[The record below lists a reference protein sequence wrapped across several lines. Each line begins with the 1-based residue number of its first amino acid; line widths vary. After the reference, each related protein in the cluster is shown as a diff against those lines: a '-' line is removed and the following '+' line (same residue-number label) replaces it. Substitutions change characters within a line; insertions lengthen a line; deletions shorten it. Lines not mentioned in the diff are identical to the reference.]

1 MKICRKCQ
9 SLLAYNDGYCSKCG
23 FDNKKKDLG
32 KLKAIFIG
40 MGIGF
45 LILVIFLCVGFIF
58 RSINSKY
65 YFNPSSYDD
74 KNSIILEDG
83 TAKKYSTVIVYDN
96 TYSREK
102 IKNKRDAFSLIVK
115 DSVSQKGKCPKDI
128 LEVENKIINDFG
140 ITAVNLCE
148 MDINFARELINV
160 LRKMYTEY
168 PNVGGYITNLTL
180 VNASLSEGY
189 IAAFMPVFMFA
200 TADTDSS
207 FPQVIKTQVL
217 LNTAYFLNKDR
228 LLQTVEDC
236 SKSGHFPPNATL
248 YSALAHEFGHY
259 LSFLAMMRSYKLDS
273 ILLVDQKKLTNFNT
287 VYDDFL
293 KGDYSW
299 MMIKE
304 AYRQYV
310 IDTNTN
316 MTIDEWRGTISQY
329 ALAKDNSGKY
339 IYDETIAEAIHDVY
353 LNSDEARDA
362 SKYIVRVLK
371 KKLES

>member
-1 MKICRKCQ
+1 
-9 SLLAYNDGYCSKCG
+9 
-23 FDNKKKDLG
+23 
-32 KLKAIFIG
+32 
-40 MGIGF
+40 
-45 LILVIFLCVGFIF
+45 
-58 RSINSKY
+58 
-65 YFNPSSYDD
+65 
-74 KNSIILEDG
+74 
-83 TAKKYSTVIVYDN
+83 
-96 TYSREK
+96 
-102 IKNKRDAFSLIVK
+102 
-115 DSVSQKGKCPKDI
+115 
-128 LEVENKIINDFG
+128 
-140 ITAVNLCE
+140 
-148 MDINFARELINV
+148 
-160 LRKMYTEY
+160 
-168 PNVGGYITNLTL
+168 
-180 VNASLSEGY
+180 
-189 IAAFMPVFMFA
+189 MPVFMFA